1 MKVLDADTVRSR
13 VSLAAARGAVHDAF
27 CALADGDVVAPDE
40 FAMHLANGGEL
51 HVKGAHLGGPYLAFK
66 AAAGAFP
73 EGGNSGFTAVL
84 DAATGAPAAILDDGG
99 WLTEIRTAAAS
110 AVSARALAR
119 PDCNTG
125 PRNCLGTSQCTR
137 AAGSLG
143 VVRPSR

>member
-1 MKVLDADTVRSR
+1 MKILDADTVRSR

-84 DAATGAPAAILDDGG
+84 DAATAEDVRRRRQDKVVLLHPGARKRR
-99 WLTEIRTAAAS
+99 E
-110 AVSARALAR
+110 R
-119 PDCNTG
+119 PVEVID
-125 PRNCLGTSQCTR
+125 
-137 AAGSLG
+137 
-143 VVRPSR
+143 